1 MPASSLARTHESPLG
16 RMAATNSDLATSM
29 PTNTGAADMRYPPRN
44 GSPVVALPCVMRA
57 RARATVRAL
66 NEGRATPR
74 LTRGL
79 EDRRLIELSP
89 VNVRFMDHSIGK

>member
-1 MPASSLARTHESPLG
+1 MPTASLSMTHDSPLG
-16 RMAATNSDLATSM
+16 RIAATSSDLATSM
-29 PTNTGAADMRYPPRN
+29 PTNTGTRDMGYPPRN

-79 EDRRLIELSP
+79 EDLRRIELSP
-89 VNVRFMDHSIGK
+89 VNVRFMDHSIGN

>member
-1 MPASSLARTHESPLG
+1 MPVSSLARTHDSPLG
-16 RMAATNSDLATSM
+16 RMAATSSDLATSM
-29 PTNTGAADMRYPPRN
+29 PTNTGADMRYPPRN

-66 NEGRATPR
+66 NQGRATPR

-79 EDRRLIELSP
+79 EDLRRMELSP
-89 VNVRFMDHSIGK
+89 VNVRFMDHSIGN